1 MNVSKLIIGFIVQ
14 DTTEKNIILPD
25 YVELYGGNVEN
36 VEKNQS
42 KNLRKICDLHA
53 IEDQNYAQLGIQLF
67 GINFDCIKRNYI
79 NQACN
84 LL

>member
-36 VEKNQS
+36 VE
-42 KNLRKICDLHA
+42 
-53 IEDQNYAQLGIQLF
+53 
-67 GINFDCIKRNYI
+67 
-79 NQACN
+79 
-84 LL
+84 